1 MDYKTRF
8 VQDLCKTRT
17 ENYEELLHFAS
28 NEAQFL
34 QNVRNLRKP
43 SVEALLYVLLMKQRG
58 TLPGNLFGR
67 SENYTLRLLLPII
80 NENHLR
86 LQSESDTFGCLLS
99 ALAVIVLLEPDAEV
113 IRSQAAAFVTEFEE
127 NLHEL
132 PLYYDVLRTLLILA
146 KERPEL
152 EGIFHTL
159 DARQMVRRLTSASNA
174 IRMKSL
180 ACLQLLLQ
188 FNPRIFDEWLLTVTD
203 DEQRLMV
210 EQRAFMV
217 FQLMETLLQIDDDRS
232 MEMLKMLQ
240 CDHVWTIVMEGLRS
254 KDNVCRKE
262 SLAVIQYAIGYAKQC
277 NSDINGTF
285 FHWPQN
291 QLLSTGWQ
299 SLVTIIEALS
309 ETQAHLILPAMELL
323 SKVSVLDIAWRNV
336 VLGRILLHES
346 PHVVQY
352 GIQHFLELHSFDAA
366 DVTLEKLFLETFNRA
381 ALFEPVQDTIHDL
394 TQHYNTPA
402 AFDFLLDYAQVIP
415 WNSVQYYCVAC
426 VMYEQVD
433 LVENAD
439 RETLKALEK
448 CVKCCQ
454 HLKNV
459 SLRYVTVLLLLKTI
473 AKFVKLHQPPN
484 SSNTLLSIMVEV
496 EKILPKFSL
505 SFEQL
510 KDESG
515 SPFCDMIDEKSLIEF
530 ASSLNAENECLILD
544 SLIMEKL
551 RYIDLNET
559 FSILERAN
567 LGMLLHIIKLL
578 PEYVS
583 YQHIP
588 KIWHLTLDV
597 ARKAIES
604 ETYIDEESFCV
615 LRDMASII
623 GLNRSI
629 CEEWKD
635 LLNKLYEK
643 IERRL
648 IVCFDYSQSVAI
660 HTIQLAHICAV
671 QLKCTEVPLSF
682 YNCVCLRELRN
693 EFRRHVSTGPSLEE
707 VYVMISEIYLQ
718 HAKIVNHPIL
728 VSEDDDPKLVSLLEV
743 GNHKVLSNVISIL
756 YYCPQLPFDDY
767 DVPTFDIIRRCYK
780 EILNYRKSDHFMSLL
795 KSFIEMLFKPYQR
808 NKMYWIDEY
817 DVDCLIT
824 CDVAEY
830 INKFLEQASTIS
842 GLANIVFENLLHSHI
857 GILLQYTPFGKLLL
871 RGMIFG
877 DVQKREQRIENEAL
891 EHCGMKIDFLDQS
904 RYVAQAD
911 ARVRVLCVLFLYQIA
926 ETNHPDAM
934 LFLLKLERMLIEK
947 FTEITKAKERYYADS
962 ITHRQKLRIIQAL
975 CVVLKLTGTK
985 PYPLLEV
992 MLYETNQPNINYLIE
1007 LIVAD
1012 SAIDTLT
1019 IANKLKDN
1027 EVKVSGIQSIFVIL
1041 WLRCCQTKSLDK
1053 RYIYLLLPWT
1063 MAQNFS
1069 TRLYAQIVIK
1079 KLIATF
1085 FTTHGRFKDIYAAV
1099 DSYLRQGNVER
1110 NIEKCMQDFR
1120 FNTLFDYANL
1130 LTLENIFHNIPR
1142 VSGAPPEDVVGT
1154 QILRECFA
1162 SLQLD
1167 ETNLG
1172 EALDF
1177 GELSAQKKENL
1188 FLSQSVGGA
1197 DFIQRKIV
1205 PLKSLE
1211 PNQELLF
1218 GLPENLCL
1226 RKMDHKEGLIVVAS
1240 LVNRAPNLGGLART
1254 CEIFAVKQLVINSL
1268 RDIDNKEFQALSM
1281 TAEKWLNVGELKA
1294 HQIVEYLREMKTK
1307 GYAIVGAEQ
1316 TTGCKPIQ
1324 QLVFPKKSILVL
1336 GHEKNGL
1343 PANIIRHLDLIGEI
1357 PQFGV
1362 VRSLNVHVTGAIFIW
1377 EYAKQHHLIQD

>member
-1 MDYKTRF
+1 MNYKTRF

-17 ENYEELLHFAS
+17 EIYEELLLFAS
-28 NEAQFL
+28 SEEKFL
-34 QNVRNLRKP
+34 QNVHNLRKP
-43 SVEALLYVLLMKQRG
+43 SLEALLYVLLMKQRG
-58 TLPGNLFGR
+58 TLPGNLCGR

-99 ALAVIVLLEPDAEV
+99 TLALIVLLEPDATV

-132 PLYYDVLRTLLILA
+132 PLYYDVLRTLLILT

-152 EGIFHTL
+152 EGILHTL
-159 DARQMVRRLTSASNA
+159 DARQMVRRLTSESNA

-188 FNPRIFDEWLLTVTD
+188 FNPRIFDDWLLTLMD
-203 DEQRLMV
+203 DKQRLMV
-210 EQRAFMV
+210 EQRAFIV
-217 FQLMETLLQIDDDRS
+217 FQLMETLLRMDDRS

-240 CDHVWTIVMEGLRS
+240 CDRVWTIVMEGLRS
-254 KDNVCRKE
+254 KDTVCRKE
-262 SLAVIQYAIGYAKQC
+262 SLAVLQYAIGYAKQR

-285 FHWPQN
+285 FHWPQKEN
-291 QLLSTGWQ
+291 SEKLVSSGWQ

-309 ETQAHLILPAMELL
+309 ETQAHLVLPAMELL
-323 SKVSVLDIAWRNV
+323 SKISVLHIAWRNV

-346 PHVVQY
+346 PHVIQY

-366 DVTLEKLFLETFNRA
+366 DVTLEKLFLETFNRV
-381 ALFEPVQDTIHDL
+381 ALFEPVEDTIRDL
-394 TQHYNTPA
+394 KKHYSTA
-402 AFDFLLDYAQVIP
+402 TAFDFLLDYAQAIP

-426 VMYEQVD
+426 VIYEQVN

-439 RETLKALEK
+439 RETIKTLEK

-454 HLKNV
+454 HVKNV
-459 SLRYVTVLLLLKTI
+459 SLRHVIVLLLLKTI
-473 AKFVKLHQPPN
+473 SKFVKLHKPPN
-484 SSNTLLSIMVEV
+484 SSNTLLSIVAEV

-505 SFEQL
+505 SFEHL

-515 SPFCDMIDEKSLIEF
+515 SSFCDTIDEKSLIEF
-530 ASSLNAENECLILD
+530 AFSLNAENEFSLLDALIV
-544 SLIMEKL
+544 EKSND
-551 RYIDLNET
+551 IDLNET
-559 FSILERAN
+559 FHILARAN
-567 LGMLLHIIKLL
+567 LGTA
-578 PEYVS
+578 Y
-583 YQHIP
+583 
-588 KIWHLTLDV
+588 
-597 ARKAIES
+597 
-604 ETYIDEESFCV
+604 
-615 LRDMASII
+615 
-623 GLNRSI
+623 RSI
-629 CEEWKD
+629 YEECEEWED
-635 LLNKLYEK
+635 LFYKLYEK
-643 IERRL
+643 TDRRL
-648 IVCFDYSQSVAI
+648 RCFDYKQSVAI
-660 HTIQLAHICAV
+660 QTIQLAHICAV
-671 QLKCTEVPLSF
+671 QLKCQEVPVTF
-682 YNCVCLRELRN
+682 FNYVCLRKLKNEL
-693 EFRRHVSTGPSLEE
+693 RRHVSTGPSIDE

-718 HAKIVNHPIL
+718 HAKIVDHTIL
-728 VSEDDDPKLVSLLEV
+728 VSDDDSSKLISLLEV
-743 GNHKVLSNVISIL
+743 GNHKVLSHVISIVC
-756 YYCPQLPFDDY
+756 YCLQLPLDDGDDPIL
-767 DVPTFDIIRRCYK
+767 DVVRRCYK
-780 EILNYRKSDHFMSLL
+780 EILNYRKSDHFVWLL
-795 KSFIEMLFKPYQR
+795 KSFIEMLLKPYQR
-808 NKMYWIDEY
+808 NNIYWIDIEDEDCPMAT
-817 DVDCLIT
+817 DVE
-824 CDVAEY
+824 EY
-830 INKFLEQASTIS
+830 INKFLEQARTIY
-842 GLANIVFENLLHSHI
+842 GLANIVFENVLHSHV
-857 GILLQYTPFGKLLL
+857 GILLKYKPFAKMLLG
-871 RGMIFG
+871 GMIFG
-877 DVQKREQRIENEAL
+877 DIQKREQRIENEAL
-891 EHCGMKIDFLDQS
+891 EHCGMKIDFADQS
-904 RYVAQAD
+904 QAD

-926 ETNHPDAM
+926 KTNHPDAM
-934 LFLLKLERMLIEK
+934 LFLLKLERMLVEK

-1041 WLRCCQTKSLDK
+1041 WLRCCQTRSLDK

-1085 FTTHGRFKDIYAAV
+1085 STTHGRFKEIYAAV

-1110 NIEKCMQDFR
+1110 NIEKCMKDFR
-1120 FNTLFDYANL
+1120 FNTVFDYANL

-1142 VSGAPPEDVVGT
+1142 VSGAPLEDVVGT

-1162 SLQLD
+1162 TLQLD

-1172 EALDF
+1172 HALDF

-1197 DFIQRKIV
+1197 DFIQRKLV
-1205 PLKSLE
+1205 PLKCLE

-1226 RKMDHKEGLIVVAS
+1226 RKMDYNEGLIVVAS
-1240 LVNRAPNLGGLART
+1240 LINRAPNLGGLART
-1254 CEIFAVKQLVINSL
+1254 CEIFAVKQLVTNSL

-1281 TAEKWLNVGELKA
+1281 TAEKWLNIGELKA
-1294 HQIVEYLREMKTK
+1294 HQIVEYLREMKSK

-1316 TTGCKPIQ
+1316 TTGSKPIQ

-1343 PANIIRHLDLIGEI
+1343 PADIIRHLDLIGEI

-1377 EYAKQHHLIQD
+1377 EYAKQHHIIQG